1 MEFFMAIATTNPI
14 NSMGIADFATAIA
27 AGMMTRTDVLP
38 ILDARI
44 AKRAREGKPAIA
56 NVIKYRNEIAA
67 EINQALGMG
76 IPPVPVPTY
85 AKPVATTT
93 GLPTDMADLIAHVKA
108 TVPPAEMPAFV
119 VAIVNN

>member
-1 MEFFMAIATTNPI
+1 MAIATTNPI
-14 NSMGIADFATAIA
+14 NSMGIADFAAAIA
-27 AGMMTRTDVLP
+27 AGDMTRTDVLP

-85 AKPVATTT
+85 AKPVATTA
-93 GLPTDMADLIAHVKA
+93 GLPTDMADLITHVKLTIPQA
-108 TVPPAEMPAFV
+108 SLPAFIA
-119 VAIVNN
+119 AIATN